1 MQLLLS
7 VILTISG
14 YRIVHSFSSH
24 KLHEAFAAKNLRRY
38 ARDTDNEL
46 STYIDNTS
54 KPTGYYTD
62 TPSTTAPS
70 SKSKNAPKWLLYVS
84 AVPTILVFIIC
95 VIIIAIKNYYEEDD
109 EMDIKTT
116 QPDGLLALATSDA
129 MKKMSKSKKK
139 TKNKEVYD
147 VMLAKF
153 KADKNK
159 KRSFV
164 GRRSSQIRIE
174 GMVSRSPKSLA
185 RKHIIIGK
193 LNQEDLTPDGES
205 SALGQLVQLST
216 HTFIGSTLIEQ
227 MEESE
232 WENDKTHIRSILERS
247 KEDLSEARKI
257 LPDDVNEALLPE
269 DLEEAFR
276 NFGNWEES
284 LI

>member
-14 YRIVHSFSSH
+14 CRIVHSFTSH
-24 KLHEAFAAKNLRRY
+24 KLQEPFAAKNLRRY

-62 TPSTTAPS
+62 APSTTAPS

-95 VIIIAIKNYYEEDD
+95 VIIIAVRNYYDEDD

-129 MKKMSKSKKK
+129 MKKMPKSKKK

-227 MEESE
+227 MDDSE